1 MWALRREPGRAA
13 AEVRL
18 DQRLPW
24 ACVWALRREPP
35 SFMNQDRPS
44 ICSGGKRVCGPCAAS
59 LGARLPRCDS
69 IKGSKAPMGSELY
82 ESR

>member
-24 ACVWALRREPP
+24 AP

-59 LGARLPRCDS
+59 LGVRLPTCDS
-69 IKGSKAPMGSELY
+69 IKGSHGLRAL
-82 ESR
+82 